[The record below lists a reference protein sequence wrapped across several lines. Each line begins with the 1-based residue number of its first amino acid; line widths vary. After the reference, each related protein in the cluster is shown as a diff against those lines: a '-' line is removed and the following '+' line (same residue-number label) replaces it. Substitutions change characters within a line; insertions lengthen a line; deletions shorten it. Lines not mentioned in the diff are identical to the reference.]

1 MLLTKTR
8 RIYVN
13 LIKYYAVMLVNN
25 YGQNKSVQNNWIDIV
40 MKEILADEKS
50 GNYTWLVP
58 AKTDPY
64 LIDK

>member
-1 MLLTKTR
+1 
-8 RIYVN
+8 
-13 LIKYYAVMLVNN
+13 MLVNN